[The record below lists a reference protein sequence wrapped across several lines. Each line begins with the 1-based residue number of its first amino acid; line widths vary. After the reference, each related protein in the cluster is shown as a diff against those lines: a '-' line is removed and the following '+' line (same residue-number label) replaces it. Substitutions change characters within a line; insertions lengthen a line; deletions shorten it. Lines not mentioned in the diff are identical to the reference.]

1 MEKEHSFEKHQFT
14 ISTVCGLQVAQSE
27 KKGKFQ
33 VLHFQEKELKIKW
46 GKSFWEN
53 SCKLVTENTVI
64 G

>member
-33 VLHFQEKELKIKW
+33 VLHFQKKRAENQMGQIFL
-46 GKSFWEN
+46 GKQLQA
-53 SCKLVTENTVI
+53 CD
-64 G
+64 